1 MKYSLNISKSEK
13 IVEYRDYSP
22 MAMDFIQDYPEESM
36 VKSNFDEI
44 LVNFLV
50 SAY

>member
-1 MKYSLNISKSEK
+1 MKYSLNIPNSEK

-36 VKSNFDEI
+36 VKSNFDET
-44 LVNFLV
+44 LVNLLV